1 MKTNRKEE
9 NEMKRALSILSLI
22 MAFCILLSCTVTGAS
37 AAEEPQTPFYVRYQY
52 EMRAAGLP
60 KTIQAQFDYDQN
72 FCEVASDY
80 YTENYPSYVGTGF
93 IFPPVTEEY
102 GNLYDVSY
110 TVNDTIIS
118 YTYTLKSGKTLDDY
132 IDAINAIREKNGV
145 APVVSREEVTNT
157 FFPVFDIV
165 MKITDNSYAAYLAK
179 VTDHKIIQVI
189 DTDGKELR
197 ENGRQDGEIYVHC
210 YNIGLPDPDAPAT
223 PDEAQK
229 DYKYREKLFSQY
241 HLNEY
246 ALEEYDEI
254 YEHTD
259 ENGEVDWAIVKAA
272 TNKQTSSLYTSPR
285 YFEFGNRVLDIED
298 ELEPFYFGMGVYSV
312 KHDRFFDVYA
322 PELYELDELER
333 VWTQIGAGRLIGDMD
348 GDNTLTTIDAVMIQ
362 RCAAGMQEYPESDK
376 NIPSDMV
383 QNPLTYFS
391 DFDQDGERTI
401 MDVTAIQRYLANMT
415 YRSSNWTPYP
425 HKEQPT
431 NPAPTEPQPTE
442 PAPTEPQPTEPVP
455 TEAETQAPTEAVEP
469 SPQLLATPQ
478 ITDFKSTSEG
488 VEIHIGT
495 VDGAEK
501 YRVYYRNK
509 NGNWVNMGETTN
521 GVFVDTDVKTGSS
534 YRYTVRCIK
543 ADLSEFTSEFNSEG
557 WSYTYYP
564 TPKITK
570 CEAVSGGVEIT
581 WNPVKGAEKYRVY
594 YKGSKGWTRMA
605 DVSGTSYIDTDVS
618 GGHTYTYTVRCVS
631 SDGTQ
636 FMSDYD
642 SAGTS
647 FYLFKNPEIEG
658 FTTRMDG
665 IEIQLTASRGLVRL
679 YRKTSGGSWIRI
691 DEFDSQEYDCYLD
704 TDVEP
709 GKTYTYTAR
718 IVNEK
723 GDFLSWYNTSGWS
736 YTYKKADC
744 QPELEYF
751 VYNGENT
758 AFVQLKIDNKF
769 GLKQFNIHVIIDG
782 DYRGTFQVP
791 DAPALLQADFF
802 QPNNEYLLYI
812 AGIDSNGNE
821 ITAEGE
827 QWVSTIT
834 RPTNLKAEKTD
845 SRSYSLTWSGS
856 YPNSYLYEVNIIS
869 QDGEY
874 AIDSDII
881 TEKEYTFDL
890 SEYPEDTEWMIYV
903 YVINDDGVSLSCD
916 SIEFKES

>member
-1 MKTNRKEE
+1 
-9 NEMKRALSILSLI
+9 MKRALSILSLI

-37 AAEEPQTPFYVRYQY
+37 AAEEPQPPFYIRYQY

-60 KTIQAQFDYDQN
+60 KKIQAQFDYDQN

-93 IFPPVTEEY
+93 IFPPATEEY

-132 IDAINAIREKNGV
+132 IDAINVIREKNGV
-145 APVVSREEVTNT
+145 VPVSREEVTNS
-157 FFPVFDIV
+157 FFTVFDIV

-179 VTDHKIIQVI
+179 ITDHKIIQVI
-189 DTDGKELR
+189 DTNDKELH

-229 DYKYREKLFSQY
+229 EYKYREKLLSQY
-241 HLNEY
+241 RLYEEQ
-246 ALEEYDEI
+246 LTEYDEI

-259 ENGEVDWAIVKAA
+259 ENGETDWVLIQANAA
-272 TNKQTSSLYTSPR
+272 SAHPDMVGWTSPA

-298 ELEPFYFGMGVYSV
+298 ELEPFHFGMGVYSV
-312 KHDRFFDVYA
+312 KHDRFFDVSA
-322 PELYELDELER
+322 PELYELDDLER
-333 VWTQIGAGRLIGDMD
+333 VWTEIGAGRLIGDMD
-348 GDNTLTTIDAVMIQ
+348 SDNTLTTIDAVMIQ
-362 RCAAGMQEYPESDK
+362 RCAAGMQDYPESDK

-383 QNPLTYFS
+383 ENPLTYFS

-401 MDVTAIQRYLANMT
+401 MDVTSLQRYLANLP

-431 NPAPTEPQPTE
+431 EPLPTE
-442 PAPTEPQPTEPVP
+442 PAPTEPAPTEPKV
-455 TEAETQAPTEAVEP
+455 
-469 SPQLLATPQ
+469 LDTPQ
-478 ITDFKSTSEG
+478 ITGFNSTAEG
-488 VEIHIGT
+488 VEIHIGA

-501 YRVYYRNK
+501 YRVYYKNRND
-509 NGNWVNMGETTN
+509 NWVNMGETTN

-543 ADLSEFTSEFNSEG
+543 ADLSDFTSGFNAEG

-570 CEAVSGGVEIT
+570 CEPVSNGIEIT

-594 YKGSKGWTRMA
+594 YKGSKGWTKMA
-605 DVSGTSYIDTDVS
+605 DVSGTSYVDTDVS
-618 GGHTYTYTVRCVS
+618 AKHWYTYTVRCVS
-631 SDGTQ
+631 SDGTR

-642 SAGTS
+642 ANGTR
-647 FYLFKNPEIEG
+647 FYLLETPAIDHFN
-658 FTTRMDG
+658 TRMDG
-665 IEIQLTASRGLVRL
+665 IEIVVDAIKSLARI
-679 YRKTSGGSWIRI
+679 YRKTSTGWKRI
-691 DEFDSQEYDCYLD
+691 AELDTQDNSVFRD

-709 GKTYTYTAR
+709 GKTYTYTVR
-718 IVNEK
+718 KVDEDGN
-723 GDFLSWYNTSGWS
+723 FLSWYNTSGWS

-744 QPELEYF
+744 LPELEYF
-751 VYNGENT
+751 VYNGDNT
-758 AFVQLKIDNKF
+758 AFVQLKSDNKF
-769 GLKQFNIHVIIDG
+769 GIKQFYIHVIIDG
-782 DYRGTFQVP
+782 DYKGTFQVP
-791 DAPALLQADFF
+791 DTPAQLQADFF
-802 QPNNEYLLYI
+802 QPNQEYLLYI
-812 AGIDSNGNE
+812 AGIDSSGNE
-821 ITAEGE
+821 ITEEGD
-827 QWVSTIT
+827 QWISPPA
-834 RPTNLKAEKTD
+834 RPTNLKTEKLNN
-845 SRSYSLTWSGS
+845 RRYSLTWSTANYS
-856 YPNSYLYEVNIIS
+856 SYLYEVNIIS

-903 YVINDDGVSLSCD
+903 YDINDDGISLSCEN
-916 SIEFKES
+916 IEFKESDYQ

>member
-1 MKTNRKEE
+1 MKINRKEE
-9 NEMKRALSILSLI
+9 NKMKRVLSILSLV
-22 MAFCILLSCTVTGAS
+22 MALCILLSCTITGAS
-37 AAEEPQTPFYVRYQY
+37 AAENLQPPYYFLYQLD
-52 EMRAAGLP
+52 MIMVGLP
-60 KTIQAQFDYDQN
+60 KTIKAQFDYDAD
-72 FCEVASDY
+72 FIRIAS
-80 YTENYPSYVGTGF
+80 NYPGYEDRGF
-93 IFPPVTEEY
+93 VFPLASEEY
-102 GNLYDVSY
+102 GSIYDVSY
-110 TVNDTIIS
+110 TVDDTVVT
-118 YTYTLKSGKTLDDY
+118 YTYTLKDGYTLDDY
-132 IDAINAIREKNGV
+132 LDAMDAFRMANGASKPLPRGEGV
-145 APVVSREEVTNT
+145 RNG
-157 FFPVFDIV
+157 FPIFNVV
-165 MKITDNSYAAYLAK
+165 MKVEKSYDFLAK
-179 VTDHKIIQVI
+179 VDDHKILQVI
-189 DTDGKELR
+189 DTEGNELH
-197 ENGRQDGEIYVHC
+197 ENGRQDGDVVVWLSDWRT
-210 YNIGLPDPDAPAT
+210 LPDPDAPAT

-229 DYKYREKLFSQY
+229 EYKYREKLFSQY

-259 ENGEVDWAIVKAA
+259 ENGEVDWAIVKAEKKGLSY
-272 TNKQTSSLYTSPR
+272 TPVYTSPG
-285 YFEFGNRVLDIED
+285 YFEFGNRVLDIKD
-298 ELEPFYFGMGVYSV
+298 ELEPFHFGMGVYSV
-312 KHDRFFDVYA
+312 RHDRFFDVSA
-322 PELYELDELER
+322 PELYELDDLER
-333 VWTQIGAGRLIGDMD
+333 VWTEIGAGRLMGDMD
-348 GDNTLTTIDAVMIQ
+348 DDNALTSVDAVLIQ
-362 RCAAGMQEYPESDK
+362 RCQAGLIDYPTEDQ
-376 NIPSDMV
+376 NIPSDWARGAIGF
-383 QNPLTYFS
+383 FS

-401 MDVTAIQRYLANMT
+401 MDATCIQRYLANLS
-415 YRSSNWTPYP
+415 YRPAGWTPYP
-425 HKEQPT
+425 H
-431 NPAPTEPQPTE
+431 NVQPTE
-442 PAPTEPQPTEPVP
+442 PAPTQPEPTEPKM
-455 TEAETQAPTEAVEP
+455 
-469 SPQLLATPQ
+469 LDTPQ
-478 ITDFKSTSEG
+478 ITGFISTAEG

-495 VDGAEK
+495 VEGAEK

-534 YRYTVRCIK
+534 YRYTVRCIN
-543 ADLSEFTSEFNSEG
+543 ADLSEFTSDFNAEG

-594 YKGSKGWTRMA
+594 YKGSKGWTKMA
-605 DVSGTSYIDTDVS
+605 DVSGTSYVDTDVS
-618 GGHTYTYTVRCVS
+618 AKHWYTYTVRCVN
-631 SDGTQ
+631 SDGTR

-642 SAGTS
+642 ANGTR
-647 FYLFKNPEIEG
+647 FYLLETPAIDHFN
-658 FTTRMDG
+658 TRMDG
-665 IEIQLTASRGLVRL
+665 IEIVVDAIKSLARI
-679 YRKTSGGSWIRI
+679 YRKTSTGWKRI
-691 DEFDSQEYDCYLD
+691 AELDTQDNSVFRD

-709 GKTYTYTAR
+709 GKTYTYTVR
-718 IVNEK
+718 KVDEDGN
-723 GDFLSWYNTSGWS
+723 FLSWYNTSGWS
-736 YTYKKADC
+736 YTYRKADC
-744 QPELEYF
+744 LPELEYF
-751 VYNGENT
+751 VYNGDNT
-758 AFVQLKIDNKF
+758 AFVQLKTDNKF
-769 GLKQFNIHVIIDG
+769 GIKQFYIHVIIDG

-856 YPNSYLYEVNIIS
+856 YHNSYLYEVNIIS

-903 YVINDDGVSLSCD
+903 YVISDDGVSLSCD

>member
-1 MKTNRKEE
+1 
-9 NEMKRALSILSLI
+9 MKRALSILFLV
-22 MAFCILLSCTVTGAS
+22 MALCILLSCTVTGAS
-37 AAEEPQTPFYVRYQY
+37 AAEEPQPPFYIRYQY

-60 KTIQAQFDYDQN
+60 KKIQAQFDYDQN

-93 IFPPVTEEY
+93 IFPPATEEY

-132 IDAINAIREKNGV
+132 IDAINVIREKNGV
-145 APVVSREEVTNT
+145 EPVSREEVTNT

-210 YNIGLPDPDAPAT
+210 YKIGLPDPDAPAT

-229 DYKYREKLFSQY
+229 EYKYREKLLSQY
-241 HLNEY
+241 RLYEEQ
-246 ALEEYDEI
+246 LTEYDEI

-259 ENGEVDWAIVKAA
+259 ENGETDWVLIQANAA
-272 TNKQTSSLYTSPR
+272 SAHPDMVGWTSPA

-298 ELEPFYFGMGVYSV
+298 ELEPFHFGMGVYSV
-312 KHDRFFDVYA
+312 KHDRFFDVSA
-322 PELYELDELER
+322 PELYELDDLER
-333 VWTQIGAGRLIGDMD
+333 VWTEIGAGRLIGDMD
-348 GDNTLTTIDAVMIQ
+348 SDNTLTTIDAVMIQ
-362 RCAAGMQEYPESDK
+362 RCAAGMQDYPESDK

-383 QNPLTYFS
+383 ENPLTYFS

-401 MDVTAIQRYLANMT
+401 MDVTAIQRYLANMM
-415 YRSSNWTPYP
+415 YRSADWTPYP

-431 NPAPTEPQPTE
+431 ESAPTE
-442 PAPTEPQPTEPVP
+442 PAPTEPIPTEPVP
-455 TEAETQAPTEAVEP
+455 TEPVPTEPKV
-469 SPQLLATPQ
+469 LDTPQ
-478 ITDFKSTSEG
+478 ITGFNSTAEG
-488 VEIHIGT
+488 VEIHIGA

-501 YRVYYRNK
+501 YRVYYKNQ

-642 SAGTS
+642 SVGTS

-691 DEFDSQEYDCYLD
+691 DEFDSQEYDSYLD

-709 GKTYTYTAR
+709 DKTYTYTAR

-744 QPELEYF
+744 LPELEYF
-751 VYNGENT
+751 VYNGDNT
-758 AFVQLKIDNKF
+758 AFVQLKTDNKF
-769 GLKQFNIHVIIDG
+769 GIKQFYIHVIIDG
-782 DYRGTFQVP
+782 DYKGTFQVP
-791 DAPALLQADFF
+791 DTPAQLQADFF
-802 QPNNEYLLYI
+802 QPNQEYLLYI
-812 AGIDSNGNE
+812 AGIDSSGNE
-821 ITAEGE
+821 ITEEGD
-827 QWVSTIT
+827 QWISPPA
-834 RPTNLKAEKTD
+834 RPTNLKAEKLNN
-845 SRSYSLTWSGS
+845 RRYSLTWSTANYS
-856 YPNSYLYEVNIIS
+856 SYLYEVNIIS

-874 AIDSDII
+874 AIDSGII

-890 SEYPEDTEWMIYV
+890 SEYPEDTEWIIYV
-903 YVINDDGVSLSCD
+903 YDINDDGISLSCEN
-916 SIEFKES
+916 IEFKESDYQ

>member
-1 MKTNRKEE
+1 MKINRKEE
-9 NEMKRALSILSLI
+9 NKMKRVLSILSLV
-22 MAFCILLSCTVTGAS
+22 MALCILLSCTITGAS
-37 AAEEPQTPFYVRYQY
+37 AAENLQPPYYFLYQLD
-52 EMRAAGLP
+52 MIMVGLP
-60 KTIQAQFDYDQN
+60 KTIKAQFDYDAD
-72 FCEVASDY
+72 FIRIAS
-80 YTENYPSYVGTGF
+80 NYPGYEDRGF
-93 IFPPVTEEY
+93 VFPLASEEY
-102 GNLYDVSY
+102 GSIYDVSY
-110 TVNDTIIS
+110 TVDDTVVT
-118 YTYTLKSGKTLDDY
+118 YTYTLKDGYTLDDY
-132 IDAINAIREKNGV
+132 LDAVDAFRMANGASKPLPRGEGV
-145 APVVSREEVTNT
+145 RNG
-157 FFPVFDIV
+157 FPIFNVV
-165 MKITDNSYAAYLAK
+165 MKVEKSYDFLAK
-179 VTDHKIIQVI
+179 VDDHKILQVI
-189 DTDGKELR
+189 DTEGNELH
-197 ENGRQDGEIYVHC
+197 ENGRQDGDVVVWLSDWRT
-210 YNIGLPDPDAPAT
+210 LPDPDAPAT

-229 DYKYREKLFSQY
+229 EYKYREKLFSQY

-259 ENGEVDWAIVKAA
+259 ENGEVDWAIVKAEKKGLSY
-272 TNKQTSSLYTSPR
+272 TPVYTSPG
-285 YFEFGNRVLDIED
+285 YFEFGNRVLDIKD
-298 ELEPFYFGMGVYSV
+298 ELEPFHFGMGVYSV
-312 KHDRFFDVYA
+312 RHDRFFDVSA
-322 PELYELDELER
+322 PELYELDDLER
-333 VWTQIGAGRLIGDMD
+333 VWTEIGAGRLMGDMD
-348 GDNTLTTIDAVMIQ
+348 DDNALTSVDAVLIQ
-362 RCAAGMQEYPESDK
+362 RCQAGLIDYPTEDQ
-376 NIPSDMV
+376 NIPSDWARGAIGF
-383 QNPLTYFS
+383 FS

-401 MDVTAIQRYLANMT
+401 MDATAIQRYLANLP
-415 YRSSNWTPYP
+415 YRAADWTPYP

-431 NPAPTEPQPTE
+431 ESTPTEPASTEPIPTEPVPTE
-442 PAPTEPQPTEPVP
+442 PAPTEPVPTEPVP
-455 TEAETQAPTEAVEP
+455 TEPKV
-469 SPQLLATPQ
+469 LDTPQ
-478 ITDFKSTSEG
+478 ITGFNSTAEG
-488 VEIHIGT
+488 VEIHIGA

-501 YRVYYRNK
+501 YRVYYKNQ

-691 DEFDSQEYDCYLD
+691 DEFDSQEHDGYLD

-856 YPNSYLYEVNIIS
+856 YHNSYLYEVNIIS

-903 YVINDDGVSLSCD
+903 YVISDDGVSLSCD

>member
-9 NEMKRALSILSLI
+9 NEMKRVLSILSLV
-22 MAFCILLSCTVTGAS
+22 MALCILLSCTVTGAS
-37 AAEEPQTPFYVRYQY
+37 AAESLQPPYYFLYQLD
-52 EMRAAGLP
+52 MIMVGLP
-60 KTIQAQFDYDQN
+60 KTIKAQFDYDAD
-72 FCEVASDY
+72 FIRIAS
-80 YTENYPSYVGTGF
+80 NYPGYEDRGF
-93 IFPPVTEEY
+93 VFPLASEEY
-102 GNLYDVSY
+102 GSIYDVSY
-110 TVNDTIIS
+110 TVDDTVVT
-118 YTYTLKSGKTLDDY
+118 YTYTLKDGF
-132 IDAINAIREKNGV
+132 NV
-145 APVVSREEVTNT
+145 
-157 FFPVFDIV
+157 V
-165 MKITDNSYAAYLAK
+165 MKVEKSYDFLAK
-179 VTDHKIIQVI
+179 VDDHKILQVI
-189 DTDGKELR
+189 DTEGNELH
-197 ENGRQDGEIYVHC
+197 ENGRQDGDVVVWLSDWRT
-210 YNIGLPDPDAPAT
+210 LPDPNAPAT

-229 DYKYREKLFSQY
+229 EYKYREKLFSQY

-259 ENGEVDWAIVKAA
+259 ENGEVDWALVKAEKKGLSY
-272 TNKQTSSLYTSPR
+272 TPVYTSPG
-285 YFEFGNRVLDIED
+285 YFEFGNRVLDIKD
-298 ELEPFYFGMGVYSV
+298 ELEPFHFGMGVYSV
-312 KHDRFFDVYA
+312 KHDRFFDVSA
-322 PELYELDELER
+322 PELYELDDLER
-333 VWTQIGAGRLIGDMD
+333 VWTEIGAGRLMGDMD
-348 GDNTLTTIDAVMIQ
+348 NDNALTSVDAVLIQ
-362 RCAAGMQEYPESDK
+362 RCQTGLIDYPAEDQ
-376 NIPSDMV
+376 NIPSDWARGAIG
-383 QNPLTYFS
+383 YFS

-401 MDVTAIQRYLANMT
+401 MDATAIQRYLANMT
-415 YRSSNWTPYP
+415 YRSSDWTPYP

-431 NPAPTEPQPTE
+431 ESATTEPIPTE
-442 PAPTEPQPTEPVP
+442 PAPSEPVP

-594 YKGSKGWTRMA
+594 YKGSKGWTKMA
-605 DVSGTSYIDTDVS
+605 DVSGTSYVDTDVS
-618 GGHTYTYTVRCVS
+618 AKHWYTYTVRCVS

-642 SAGTS
+642 ANGTR
-647 FYLFKNPEIEG
+647 FYLLETPAIDHFN
-658 FTTRMDG
+658 TRMDG
-665 IEIQLTASRGLVRL
+665 IEIVVDAIKSLARI
-679 YRKTSGGSWIRI
+679 YRKTSTGWKRI
-691 DEFDSQEYDCYLD
+691 AELDTQDNSVFRD

-709 GKTYTYTAR
+709 GKTYTYTVR
-718 IVNEK
+718 KVDEDGN
-723 GDFLSWYNTSGWS
+723 FLSWYNTSGWS

-744 QPELEYF
+744 LPELEYF
-751 VYNGENT
+751 VYNGDNT
-758 AFVQLKIDNKF
+758 AFVQLKSDNKF
-769 GLKQFNIHVIIDG
+769 GIKQFYIHVIIDG

-791 DAPALLQADFF
+791 DTPALLQADFF
-802 QPNNEYLLYI
+802 QPNQEYLLYI
-812 AGIDSNGNE
+812 AGIDSSGNE
-821 ITAEGE
+821 ITEEGD
-827 QWVSTIT
+827 QWISLPA
-834 RPTNLKAEKTD
+834 RPTNLKTEKLNN
-845 SRSYSLTWSGS
+845 RRYSLTWSTANYS
-856 YPNSYLYEVNIIS
+856 SYLYEVNIIS

-903 YVINDDGVSLSCD
+903 YDINDDGISLSCEN
-916 SIEFKES
+916 IEFKESDYQ

>member
-37 AAEEPQTPFYVRYQY
+37 AAEEPQPPFYIRYQY

-60 KTIQAQFDYDQN
+60 KKIQAQFDYDQN

-93 IFPPVTEEY
+93 IFPPATEEY

-132 IDAINAIREKNGV
+132 IDAINVIREKNGV
-145 APVVSREEVTNT
+145 VPVSREEVTNS
-157 FFPVFDIV
+157 FFTVFDIV

-179 VTDHKIIQVI
+179 ITDHKIIQVI
-189 DTDGKELR
+189 DTNDKELH

-229 DYKYREKLFSQY
+229 EYKYREKLLSQY
-241 HLNEY
+241 RLYEEQ
-246 ALEEYDEI
+246 LTEYDEI

-259 ENGEVDWAIVKAA
+259 ENGETDWVLIQANAA
-272 TNKQTSSLYTSPR
+272 SAHPDMVGWTSPA

-298 ELEPFYFGMGVYSV
+298 ELEPFHFGMGVYSV
-312 KHDRFFDVYA
+312 KHDRFFDVSA
-322 PELYELDELER
+322 PELYELDDLER
-333 VWTQIGAGRLIGDMD
+333 VWTEIGAGRLIGDMD
-348 GDNTLTTIDAVMIQ
+348 SDNTLTTIDAVMIQ
-362 RCAAGMQEYPESDK
+362 RCAAGMQDYPESDK

-383 QNPLTYFS
+383 ENPLTYFS

-401 MDVTAIQRYLANMT
+401 MDVTSLQRYLANLP

-431 NPAPTEPQPTE
+431 EPLPTE
-442 PAPTEPQPTEPVP
+442 PAPTEPAPTEPKV
-455 TEAETQAPTEAVEP
+455 
-469 SPQLLATPQ
+469 LDTPQ
-478 ITDFKSTSEG
+478 ITGFNSTAEG
-488 VEIHIGT
+488 VEIHIGA

-501 YRVYYRNK
+501 YRVYYKNRND
-509 NGNWVNMGETTN
+509 NWVNMGETTN

-543 ADLSEFTSEFNSEG
+543 ADLSDFTSGFNAEG

-570 CEAVSGGVEIT
+570 CEPVSNGIEIT

-594 YKGSKGWTRMA
+594 YKGSKGWTKMA
-605 DVSGTSYIDTDVS
+605 DVSGTSYVDTDVS
-618 GGHTYTYTVRCVS
+618 AKHWYTYTVRCVS
-631 SDGTQ
+631 SDGTR

-642 SAGTS
+642 ANGTR
-647 FYLFKNPEIEG
+647 FYLLETPAIDHFN
-658 FTTRMDG
+658 TRMDG
-665 IEIQLTASRGLVRL
+665 IEIVVDAIKSLARI
-679 YRKTSGGSWIRI
+679 YRKTSTGWKRI
-691 DEFDSQEYDCYLD
+691 AELDTQDNSVFRD

-709 GKTYTYTAR
+709 GKTYTYTVR
-718 IVNEK
+718 KVDEDGN
-723 GDFLSWYNTSGWS
+723 FLSWYNTSGWS

-744 QPELEYF
+744 LPELEYF
-751 VYNGENT
+751 VYNGDNT
-758 AFVQLKIDNKF
+758 AFVQLKSDNKF
-769 GLKQFNIHVIIDG
+769 GIKQFYIHVIIDG
-782 DYRGTFQVP
+782 DYKGTFQVP
-791 DAPALLQADFF
+791 DTPAQLQADFF
-802 QPNNEYLLYI
+802 QPNQEYLLYI
-812 AGIDSNGNE
+812 AGIDSSGNE
-821 ITAEGE
+821 ITEEGD
-827 QWVSTIT
+827 QWISPPA
-834 RPTNLKAEKTD
+834 RPTNLKTEKLNN
-845 SRSYSLTWSGS
+845 RRYSLTWSTANYS
-856 YPNSYLYEVNIIS
+856 SYLYEVNIIS

-903 YVINDDGVSLSCD
+903 YDINDDGISLSCEN
-916 SIEFKES
+916 IEFKESDYQ

>member
-1 MKTNRKEE
+1 MKINRKEE
-9 NEMKRALSILSLI
+9 NKMKRVLSILSLV
-22 MAFCILLSCTVTGAS
+22 MALCILLSCTITGAS
-37 AAEEPQTPFYVRYQY
+37 AAENLQPPYYFLYQLD
-52 EMRAAGLP
+52 MIMVGLP
-60 KTIQAQFDYDQN
+60 KTIKAQFDYDAD
-72 FCEVASDY
+72 FIRIAS
-80 YTENYPSYVGTGF
+80 NYPGYEDRGF
-93 IFPPVTEEY
+93 VFPLASEEY
-102 GNLYDVSY
+102 GSIYDVSY
-110 TVNDTIIS
+110 TVDDTVVT
-118 YTYTLKSGKTLDDY
+118 YTYTLKDGYTLDDY
-132 IDAINAIREKNGV
+132 LDAMDAFRMANGASKPLPRGEGV
-145 APVVSREEVTNT
+145 RNG
-157 FFPVFDIV
+157 FPIFNVV
-165 MKITDNSYAAYLAK
+165 MKVEKSYDFLAK
-179 VTDHKIIQVI
+179 VDDHKILQVI
-189 DTDGKELR
+189 DTEGNELH
-197 ENGRQDGEIYVHC
+197 ENGRQDGDVVVWLSDWRT
-210 YNIGLPDPDAPAT
+210 LPDPDAPAT

-229 DYKYREKLFSQY
+229 EYKYREKLFSQY

-259 ENGEVDWAIVKAA
+259 ENGEVDWAIVKAEKKGLSY
-272 TNKQTSSLYTSPR
+272 TPVYTSPG
-285 YFEFGNRVLDIED
+285 YFEFGNRVLDIKD
-298 ELEPFYFGMGVYSV
+298 ELEPFHFGMGVYSV
-312 KHDRFFDVYA
+312 RHDRFFDVSA
-322 PELYELDELER
+322 PELYELDDLER
-333 VWTQIGAGRLIGDMD
+333 VWTEIGAGRLMGDMD
-348 GDNTLTTIDAVMIQ
+348 DDNALTSVDAVLIQ
-362 RCAAGMQEYPESDK
+362 RCQAGLTDYPTEDYNS
-376 NIPSDMV
+376 PPEWEERAV
-383 QNPLTYFS
+383 GYFS

-401 MDVTAIQRYLANMT
+401 MDATCIQRYLANLS
-415 YRSSNWTPYP
+415 YRPAGWTPYP
-425 HKEQPT
+425 H
-431 NPAPTEPQPTE
+431 NVQPTE
-442 PAPTEPQPTEPVP
+442 PAPTQPEPTEPKM
-455 TEAETQAPTEAVEP
+455 
-469 SPQLLATPQ
+469 LDTPQ
-478 ITDFKSTSEG
+478 ITGFISTAEG

-495 VDGAEK
+495 VEGAEK

-534 YRYTVRCIK
+534 YRYTVRCIN

-594 YKGSKGWTRMA
+594 YKGSKGWTKMA
-605 DVSGTSYIDTDVS
+605 DVSGTSYVDTDVS
-618 GGHTYTYTVRCVS
+618 AKHWYTYTVRCVN
-631 SDGTQ
+631 SDGTR

-642 SAGTS
+642 ANGTR
-647 FYLFKNPEIEG
+647 FYLLETPAIDHFN
-658 FTTRMDG
+658 TRMDG
-665 IEIQLTASRGLVRL
+665 IEIVVDAIKSLARI
-679 YRKTSGGSWIRI
+679 YRKTSTGWKRI
-691 DEFDSQEYDCYLD
+691 AELDTQDNSVFRD

-709 GKTYTYTAR
+709 GKTYTYTVR
-718 IVNEK
+718 KVDEDGN
-723 GDFLSWYNTSGWS
+723 FLSWYNTSGWS
-736 YTYKKADC
+736 YTYRKADC
-744 QPELEYF
+744 LPELEYF
-751 VYNGENT
+751 VYNGDNT
-758 AFVQLKIDNKF
+758 AFVQLKTDNKF
-769 GLKQFNIHVIIDG
+769 GIKQFYIHVIIDG

-856 YPNSYLYEVNIIS
+856 YHNSYLYEVNIIS

-903 YVINDDGVSLSCD
+903 YVISDDGVSLSCD